1 MIIFLFR
8 IFAVPLFNF
17 GPLMGF
23 IVNNNRNKY
32 VQNGLLYDG
41 VLFHQI
47 NTCTTLHA
55 YNWWEIYKKKN
66 M

>member
-1 MIIFLFR
+1 
-8 IFAVPLFNF
+8 
-17 GPLMGF
+17 MGF